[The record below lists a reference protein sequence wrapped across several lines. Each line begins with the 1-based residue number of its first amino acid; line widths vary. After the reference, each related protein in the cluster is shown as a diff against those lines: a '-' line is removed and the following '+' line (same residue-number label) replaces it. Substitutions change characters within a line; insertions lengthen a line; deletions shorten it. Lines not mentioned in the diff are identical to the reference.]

1 MKSFNKMNS
10 NNNMQGNR
18 CLILAFVLCVLLLAG
33 CSTPADTNNPKPNFI
48 IIMADD
54 LGYNDLSCYGNQ
66 DIETPR
72 IDQMAKQGVRF
83 VDFHSNGAVCSP
95 TRAAL
100 LTGRYQQRTG
110 VTGVITAKHH
120 RDKGLPLSERT
131 FAEILKEN
139 GYVAGIS
146 GKWHL
151 GYQEKFN
158 PIHQGFDAFSG
169 FVSGNIDYHS
179 HVDQEGY
186 QDWWQ
191 QDKLADEIGYST
203 NIITNNALDFITQNK
218 DKPFALYI
226 SHEAPHYPYQG
237 LKSKA
242 DRSPG
247 DTIGVDFNP
256 LGSEK
261 EIVPIYKEM
270 IEIMDAE
277 IGKTLDLLTQLK
289 LDANTIVIFCSD
301 NGFSPKVK
309 SNTVLRGNKG
319 TVWEGGHR
327 VPAIIRWPG
336 HIKPNTISNEIVL
349 SMDFFPTF
357 LEVAGI
363 EQPKNIDGISIASH
377 LSSQETLPERTVFWQ
392 HNNSSAV
399 RKGKWKL
406 VVQDAKAPPELYDL
420 ENDLS
425 EGIDVA
431 DVYPQIVKTL
441 NDELRAWQE
450 DVAGK

>member
-1 MKSFNKMNS
+1 MRIAWTTLVIGCLCILSCTK
-10 NNNMQGNR
+10 QAQINR
-18 CLILAFVLCVLLLAG
+18 
-33 CSTPADTNNPKPNFI
+33 PPNFI

-83 VDFHSNGAVCSP
+83 VDFHSNGTVCSP

-139 GYVAGIS
+139 GYVTGIS

-158 PIHQGFDAFSG
+158 PIHQGFDVFSG
-169 FVSGNIDYHS
+169 FVSGNIDYYS

-191 QDKLADEIGYST
+191 QDKLTDEAGYST
-203 NIITNNALDFITQNK
+203 KVITNKALDFITQNK

-237 LKSKA
+237 LTSKP
-242 DRSPG
+242 DRAPG
-247 DTIGVDFNP
+247 DKIGVDFNP

-301 NGFSPKVK
+301 NGFAPKVK
-309 SNTVLRGNKG
+309 SNTVLRGNKA

-336 HIKPNTISNEIVL
+336 HIQPNTISKEIVL
-349 SMDFFPTF
+349 SMDFFPTL
-357 LEVAGI
+357 LEIAGI
-363 EQPKNIDGISIASH
+363 ENPQNIDGISIASH
-377 LSSQETLPERTVFWQ
+377 LFSQEPLPERTVFWQ
-392 HNNSSAV
+392 HKNSSAV
-399 RKGKWKL
+399 RKGRWKL
-406 VVQDAKAPPELYDL
+406 LVQDAKTPPELYDL

-425 EGIDVA
+425 EENDAA
-431 DVYPQIVKTL
+431 DAHPQIVKTL
-441 NDELRAWQE
+441 NNELRAWQE
-450 DVAGK
+450 DVSGK